1 MIGAFPFRYHRRCGA
16 GLGGG
21 LFRFSDYLDRFHAS
35 MAALHLDPRMILEA
49 IQTAITDMV
58 AASGFPNSYVA
69 MVCSRGVPKIP
80 GSRDP
85 RQCKNYFYAGCVP
98 YAWVIPPAVIEQGAS
113 ACLATSVQR
122 IPDGSLTPLVKTYPG
137 ATSHAGGLRPKKRIS
152 KGLSY
157 RIRQVM

>member
-1 MIGAFPFRYHRRCGA
+1 M
-16 GLGGG
+16 
-21 LFRFSDYLDRFHAS
+21 DRFHAS
-35 MAALHLDPRMILEA
+35 MTALHLDPKMAREA

-58 AASGFPNSYVA
+58 ADLGFCNSYVA
-69 MVCSRGVPKIP
+69 MVCSRAWPKYP
-80 GSRDP
+80 AAATQGSARII
-85 RQCKNYFYAGCVP
+85 FYAGCVP
-98 YAWVIPPAVIEQGAS
+98 YAWVISPAGIEPGAS